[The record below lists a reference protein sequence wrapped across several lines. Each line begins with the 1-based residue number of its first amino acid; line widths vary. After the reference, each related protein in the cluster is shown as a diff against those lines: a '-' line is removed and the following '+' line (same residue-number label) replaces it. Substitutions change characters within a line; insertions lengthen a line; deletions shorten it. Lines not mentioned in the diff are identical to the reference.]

1 MSTTT
6 QTSTALAIIPEV
18 AVTALKWSVTT
29 KGGDTLVKQSHC
41 ATSQAFAPKAA
52 RLAAGQEKDLAQLL
66 SGCYRP
72 VLASVSAKLTGK
84 DIKSLFNMGVSVSQ
98 SAPSKTDMV
107 PFATAIIQLWAG
119 AKGEKAAMAAMLQM
133 YVDAVTV
140 SVTA

>member
-6 QTSTALAIIPEV
+6 QTSTALAIIPEA

-29 KGGDTLVKQSHC
+29 KGGDTLVKQAHC

-72 VLASVSAKLTGK
+72 VLASVSAKLTSKQK
-84 DIKSLFNMGVSVSQ
+84 DAFWEAGVNVTHEKPTKSE
-98 SAPSKTDMV
+98 MV
-107 PFATAIIQLWAG
+107 PFATAVAKLWAG
-119 AKGEKAAMAAMLQM
+119 GNGEKAAMAAMLQT